1 MSKLLCTSHVFWNQA
16 LNCSKRLYVELS
28 GTMIM
33 INYEALHMSTWTSE
47 FPSPLF
53 VEASAPSTL
62 GIAVSEWCCSVAAAS
77 KKTPIDSIVVHKHV
91 GDELTLKHM
100 VPISPTIHW
109 FELALCKATFLL
121 LVVSSIPLLTTISSR
136 HGNSEPRWFFVVQN
150 LWSMSTSTLS
160 HGMHHTI
167 CSDTIGCNYPLKF
180 NIDTQS
186 RHIWREIHFPNHH
199 FWYVKSWGVGL
210 LVVQKVWSLTISE
223 HPSFNSSP
231 PQRQRDMLVPALTD
245 IAGPTAACCSCKHAS
260 GEWKGTMGS
269 YEV

>member
-1 MSKLLCTSHVFWNQA
+1 
-16 LNCSKRLYVELS
+16 
-28 GTMIM
+28 
-33 INYEALHMSTWTSE
+33 
-47 FPSPLF
+47 
-53 VEASAPSTL
+53 
-62 GIAVSEWCCSVAAAS
+62 
-77 KKTPIDSIVVHKHV
+77 
-91 GDELTLKHM
+91 M

-121 LVVSSIPLLTTISSR
+121 LVVSSMPLLTTISSR

-150 LWSMSTSTLS
+150 LWSMNTSTLS

-199 FWYVKSWGVGL
+199 WYVKSWGVGL

-223 HPSFNSSP
+223 HPTPWELQLIPTST
-231 PQRQRDMLVPALTD
+231 PARHARASLDGHRWSYGSLLLLQTRERGMEGNYGKLWGVTGLGDVELT
-245 IAGPTAACCSCKHAS
+245 
-260 GEWKGTMGS
+260 
-269 YEV
+269 